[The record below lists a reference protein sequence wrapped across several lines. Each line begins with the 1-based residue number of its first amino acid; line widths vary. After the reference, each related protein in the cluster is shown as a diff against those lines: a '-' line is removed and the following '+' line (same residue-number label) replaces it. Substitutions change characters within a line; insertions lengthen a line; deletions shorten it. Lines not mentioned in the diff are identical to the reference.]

1 MATKLMQIGDQRRP
15 ELGVIGV
22 YRTKEN
28 FPYDKNHPNAQSD
41 GDKYGKNPISP
52 NDLDSYTKVGDLADI
67 TARIGPS
74 SPGNLLQNK
83 YTRDGNQYD
92 QNDVAYP

>member
-15 ELGVIGV
+15 ELSVIGV

-28 FPYDKNHPNAQSD
+28 SPYDRNNTYVKSD
-41 GDKYGKNPISP
+41 GDKYGKDPVNR
-52 NDLDSYTKVGDLADI
+52 NDSDNYNKVGDLADI
-67 TARIGPS
+67 KARIGVD

-83 YTRDGNQYD
+83 YRRDGNQYD
-92 QNDVAYP
+92 IDDVTYP